1 MQSGRN
7 LYSSWCRCYKLNDM
21 EENPFSMDN
30 LALVYAVLYC
40 DIAKLDNLL
49 FYYWPNIIDISPE
62 IVRAE
67 KRHVWDPGGIKWFSV
82 QET

>member
-49 FYYWPNIIDISPE
+49 FYYWPNIKHNSPE